1 MWANRNYKRSNKI
14 MEVHFEPSKRACEIC
29 ESILSSSG
37 VDERQNLSLELVDD
51 LCDLAR
57 IEIVNV
63 KISGAKQYHRRSG
76 GRVSM
81 RQYGYYKPD
90 VRYIYI
96 TNHTAV
102 RGQPLASK
110 TFLNTLLHEWM
121 HHYDTYSLKLDSIHT
136 KGFYSRLKLL
146 EQKLRSSYE

>member
-14 MEVHFEPSKRACEIC
+14 EEINFDLSEKAFELARA
-29 ESILSSSG
+29 ILNSSNTQ
-37 VDERQNLSLELVDD
+37 DRQGFSLELADE
-51 LCDLAR
+51 LCDLAK

-63 KISGAKQYHRRSG
+63 KISDAKQYHKKTN

-90 VRYIYI
+90 SRYIYI

-102 RGQPLASK
+102 RGQPLAPK

-121 HHYDTYSLKLDSIHT
+121 HHYDTYKLKLNSIHT
-136 KGFYSRLKLL
+136 KGFYLRIKSLETQLL
-146 EQKLRSSYE
+146 NYGR